1 MDNTFYKM
9 KESKLI
15 ELKKRVEG
23 LTTVVRSLIKEVH
36 GCVSM
41 SQGTLTALQLHLGK
55 EEWEKIVE
63 ELKDREKRLKD
74 VEKSME
80 KGN

>member
-1 MDNTFYKM
+1 M
-9 KESKLI
+9 KESKII
-15 ELKKRVEG
+15 ELKNRVEG
-23 LTTVVRSLIKEVH
+23 LTKIVKNLINEVH
-36 GCVSM
+36 SCVSI

-55 EEWEKIVE
+55 KEWEKIVE

-74 VEKSME
+74 VEQSME